1 MAEILDIKDF
11 TQVTNLSDD
20 DRLLLT
26 IAANNHFA
34 GATTISTL
42 RQFVEDIIDD
52 HVIVTPIAFD
62 ITNFSGG
69 GTYEKGSSQ
78 TMVLNWAYNKDVDSQ
93 TINGV
98 AISKELR
105 TTTYTN
111 VVTNTTY
118 TLNAIAGEE
127 TKTRSVSATFNV
139 KKYYGVFSE
148 STITSEDILGLT
160 SAWASKTLSITQFDC
175 TCGKYVYYIIPT
187 SIATNLT
194 FWVGGLQNS
203 DWITTTMD
211 LTNLFGHTESY
222 TIYRLNNKQ
231 TGILNIE
238 VR

>member
-34 GATTISTL
+34 GSTTVSTL

-69 GTYEKGSSQ
+69 GTYEKGNSQ
-78 TMVLNWAYNKDVDSQ
+78 TIVLNWTYNKDIDSQ
-93 TINGV
+93 TVNGT

-105 TTTYTN
+105 TITYTN

-127 TKTRSVSATFNV
+127 TKTKNVSATFNV

-148 STITSEDILGLT
+148 PTITQTDILNLT
-160 SAWASKTLSITQFDC
+160 SAWASKTLSTTQFDC
-175 TCGKYVYYIIPT
+175 TGGRYVYYIIPT

-194 FWVGGLQNS
+194 FWIGGLQNS
-203 DWITTTMD
+203 DWITTTVD

>member
-34 GATTISTL
+34 GAATISTL
-42 RQFVEDIIDD
+42 KQFVEDIIDD
-52 HVIVTPIAFD
+52 HIIVTPVSFD

-78 TMVLNWAYNKDVDSQ
+78 TIVLNWTYNRNIDSQ
-93 TINGV
+93 TVNG
-98 AISKELR
+98 ATISKELR

-111 VVTNTTY
+111 VSTNTTY
-118 TLNAIAGEE
+118 TLSATVGVE
-127 TKTRSVSATFNV
+127 TKTKSVSTTFNV

-148 STITSEDILGLT
+148 PTIPSTDILNLNST
-160 SAWASKTLSITQFDC
+160 WASKTLSTTQFNC
-175 TCGKYVYYIIPT
+175 TGGKYVYYIIPT
-187 SIATNLT
+187 SMATVIT
-194 FWVGGLQNS
+194 FWIGGLQNN
-203 DWITTTMD
+203 DWITTVIN
-211 LTNLFGHTESY
+211 LTNTFGYTESY
-222 TIYRLNNKQ
+222 TVYRLNNKQ

>member
-26 IAANNHFA
+26 VAANNHFA
-34 GATTISTL
+34 GAATISTL
-42 RQFVEDIIDD
+42 KQFVEDIIDD
-52 HVIVTPIAFD
+52 HIIVTPVSFD

-78 TMVLNWAYNKDVDSQ
+78 TIVLNWTYNRNIDSQ
-93 TINGV
+93 TVNG
-98 AISKELR
+98 ATISKELR

-111 VVTNTTY
+111 VSTNTTY
-118 TLNAIAGEE
+118 TLSATVGVE
-127 TKTRSVSATFNV
+127 TKTKSVSTTFNV

-148 STITSEDILGLT
+148 PTIPSTDILNLNST
-160 SAWASKTLSITQFDC
+160 WASKTLSTTQFNC
-175 TCGKYVYYIIPT
+175 TGGKYVYYIIPT
-187 SIATNLT
+187 SMATDIT
-194 FWVGGLQNS
+194 FWIGGLQNN
-203 DWITTTMD
+203 DWITTVIN
-211 LTNLFGHTESY
+211 LTNTFGYTESY
-222 TIYRLNNKQ
+222 TVYRLNNKQ